1 MFLISC
7 TGRFILK
14 FILNFSFPT
23 NSPPSR
29 DIISRENESRV
40 WELRFIL
47 RAQSSFFPNHEILE
61 RTENCF
67 KNFPWATRATSTYP
81 SIKKKNIKKEEK
93 GNDHLEPAREYDA
106 RMMQEYRWSE
116 ATSYRDEFSLIIGE
130 YSNPFNISKE
140 DSSTPQFRFIPGIN
154 WWPDRLDSFL
164 LDPLKDT
171 WLVSRSGDQIT
182 DILECFVIPKRGKS
196 K

>member
-1 MFLISC
+1 M
-7 TGRFILK
+7 
-14 FILNFSFPT
+14 N
-23 NSPPSR
+23 
-29 DIISRENESRV
+29 RESESYD
-40 WELRFIL
+40 
-47 RAQSSFFPNHEILE
+47 SSFAPNHPSSQTTKFSNVPRIVSRIFHE
-61 RTENCF
+61 
-67 KNFPWATRATSTYP
+67 TRATSTYP
-81 SIKKKNIKKEEK
+81 SIKKKYIKKEEK

-106 RMMQEYRWSE
+106 RMMQEYRWSG